1 MSDEANSVGI
11 IANPQS
17 GKDIRRINAYGFLS
31 NNYEKVNV
39 IQRVLLG
46 LDSVG
51 IRRVYYLPEP
61 FGIVEKACASL
72 NLSLKATPLD
82 LQLQYDSSDSTRAAG
97 LLENR
102 GVGCI
107 VTLGGDGTNR
117 AVAKGARQTPLL
129 PISAGTNNVFPLYID
144 GTIAGVAAGT
154 FARMDAPPPATVGQ
168 RKKIGVWQAGQEVD
182 LALIDA
188 AVCRESFV
196 GARAVVD
203 IAQVKDIVI
212 ADVRT
217 EVIGLASIASFL
229 GAAQLGRRQGLH
241 VQLSNQEKAARV
253 IMAPIAPGLVARIPV
268 KAWRK
273 IEVGE
278 PLTVDPEESV
288 IALDGEREIEVTRE
302 SRFRIILSQ
311 DGPRV
316 IEVGQT
322 LQAAIDRGLCS

>member
-1 MSDEANSVGI
+1 MSDESNSVGI

-102 GVGCI
+102 GVRCI

-154 FARMDAPPPATVGQ
+154 FARMDAPPPATVCQ
-168 RKKIGVWQAGQEVD
+168 RKKIGVWKAGQEVD
-182 LALIDA
+182 LALIDV

-229 GAAQLGRRQGLH
+229 GAPQLGRTQGLH
-241 VQLSNQEKAARV
+241 VQLSNQEKPARV